1 MRTERTTGGPLDY
14 LSLVPEDFTPAA
26 GFPLVVLLHGYGSN
40 MDDLAHLAAVLH
52 TTGYAHVVP
61 NGPLEAFHATDD
73 SMRAWYE
80 RGGDETPA
88 GVALARARL
97 AAFLPEVWQRFGTP
111 PGRTV
116 LLGFSQGGNL
126 ATRHGLPSPDDF
138 AGVAVLA
145 GSLKKLDQLT
155 PELPTLRSQ
164 RVFIAHGYRDAVVPF
179 QVGRDLVDFLQRHG
193 YQPEFH
199 GYTIQHTITT
209 PLVDDLRRW
218 LVRTLPPH
226 ESRHT
231 GGNRA

>member
-14 LSLVPEDFTPAA
+14 VTLLPDDFDPAA
-26 GFPLVVLLHGYGSN
+26 GYPVVVLLHGYGSN

-52 TTGYAHVVP
+52 PTGYVCVAP
-61 NGPLEAFHATDD
+61 NGHRAAFLTTDD
-73 SMRAWYE
+73 TMRAWYE
-80 RGGDETPA
+80 RGGDETPE
-88 GVALARARL
+88 GVAVARERL
-97 AAFLPEVWQRFGTP
+97 RAFFPEVWQRYGTP

-126 ATRHGLPSPDDF
+126 AARYGIAAPDDF
-138 AGVAVLA
+138 AGVAILA
-145 GSLKKLDQLT
+145 GSLKQLDQLT
-155 PELPTLRSQ
+155 PELPARRTQ

-179 QVGRDLVDFLQRHG
+179 QVGRDLADYLQRNG

-218 LVRTLPPH
+218 LVRTLPPY
-226 ESRHT
+226 EDRHT
-231 GGNRA
+231 PPQRA